1 MKKILIIGGT
11 GTIGK
16 EIVNALRPSNE
27 IIVAG
32 QKHGDV
38 QVDITQKESIEK
50 MYQTV
55 GKIDAVISAVGKV
68 RFAAFDK
75 MNDEMYRFGLNDKL
89 MGQVNLVLLGLS
101 QVNDGG
107 SFTLTS
113 GILNRDPI
121 LTGSSAGMVN
131 GALDGFVKAVAIELP
146 RRLRINIVSPTVI
159 TESLDKYAAYF
170 PGFPSVSAARATQ
183 AYVKSA
189 LGAQTGQVYT
199 VNQ

>member
-16 EIVNALRPSNE
+16 EIVNALKTGNE

-32 QKHGDV
+32 QKHGDI

-55 GKIDAVISAVGKV
+55 GKIDAVVSAVGKV
-68 RFAAFDK
+68 RFAALEK
-75 MNDEMYRFGLNDKL
+75 MNEDLYRFGLNDKL

-101 QVNDGG
+101 HLNDGG

-113 GILNRDPI
+113 GVLNREPI
-121 LTGSSAGMVN
+121 VTGSSAAMVN
-131 GALDGFVKAVAIELP
+131 GALDAFVKAAAIEMP
-146 RRLRINIVSPTVI
+146 RSLRINIVSPTVI
-159 TESLDKYAAYF
+159 TEALDKYAAYF
-170 PGFPSVSAARATQ
+170 PGVESVSAARAAQ
-183 AYVKSA
+183 AYVRSV
-189 LGAQTGQVYT
+189 LGAQTGQVYC
-199 VNQ
+199 VG

>member
-16 EIVNALRPSNE
+16 EIVNALKTGNE

-32 QKHGDV
+32 QKHGDI
-38 QVDITQKESIEK
+38 QIDITQKESIEK
-50 MYQTV
+50 MYQAV

-89 MGQVNLVLLGLS
+89 MGQVNLVLLGLPHL
-101 QVNDGG
+101 NDSG

-113 GILNRDPI
+113 GVLNREPI
-121 LTGSSAGMVN
+121 VTGSSAAMVN
-131 GALDGFVKAVAIELP
+131 GALDAFVKAAAIEMP
-146 RRLRINIVSPTVI
+146 RSLRINIVSPTVI
-159 TESLDKYAAYF
+159 TEALDKYAAYF
-170 PGFPSVSAARATQ
+170 PGVESVSAARAAQ
-183 AYVKSA
+183 AYVKSV
-189 LGAQTGQVYT
+189 LGAQTGQVYS
-199 VNQ
+199 VG